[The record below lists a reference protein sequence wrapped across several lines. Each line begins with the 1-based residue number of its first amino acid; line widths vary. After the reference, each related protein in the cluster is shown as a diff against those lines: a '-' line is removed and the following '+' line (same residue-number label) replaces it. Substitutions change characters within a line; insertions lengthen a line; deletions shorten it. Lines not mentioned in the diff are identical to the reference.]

1 MASEV
6 CARKGLFIRL
16 NLRPLRRSA
25 GMDEGS
31 FTHIATAEFCRS
43 YSERIDHLSNRSPD
57 SHDRRANDATIRSA
71 NGLINEAGKH
81 ASAFDDNTII
91 AEEVHRRR
99 AIGMACAHRLWSKF
113 KESLDSGAL
122 TVVGVE
128 EPCVSTFDVGVDIR
142 VRTQFDV
149 IVQDTQG
156 FVWPLN
162 WKTEGSDIQ
171 SAVLGYRHSIQG
183 FLDVQNLRVSSLT
196 ANHKGVPGA
205 LWAVIQKP
213 GIRRKAVGRPT
224 EEPMSTFIKRCGNWW
239 DGTGE
244 YAPKAGKSAK
254 QPTCLLHRET
264 IPMKGARP
272 GEFLRRLRR
281 YAELLSAPPVL
292 RNFPVVEGACRLGP
306 FTCPYRSL
314 CVTDPVRWPGI
325 CREKYTQAPDPL
337 DSDPTRTVAPP
348 PM

>member
-31 FTHIATAEFCRS
+31 FTHIALVVLAKNKG
-43 YSERIDHLSNRSPD
+43 DMQW
-57 SHDRRANDATIRSA
+57 ANNATIMA
-71 NGLINEAGKH
+71 ADGLINEAGKH
-81 ASAFDDNTII
+81 ASAFDDNVVLS
-91 AEEVHRRR
+91 EEIHRRR

-122 TVVGVE
+122 TITGVE
-128 EPCVSTFDVGVDIR
+128 EAQVCNFDVGVDIQ

-149 IVQDTQG
+149 VVQDAQN

-162 WKTEGSDIQ
+162 WKTEGSDVQ
-171 SAVLGYRHSIQG
+171 SAILGYRHSVQG
-183 FLDVQNLRVSSLT
+183 FLDAQNLRESERVIG
-196 ANHKGVPGA
+196 NHGCSGVPGA

-224 EEPMSTFIKRCGNWW
+224 EEPMSKFIERCGNWW

-244 YAPKAGKSAK
+244 YAPKAGKPGK
-254 QPTCLLHRET
+254 QPSCLLHRET
-264 IPMKGARP
+264 IPSKGPRP
-272 GEFLRRLRR
+272 AEFLRRLRR
-281 YAELLSAPPVL
+281 YAEVLSALPVL
-292 RNFPVVEGACRLGP
+292 RNFPVVEGACRMGP
-306 FTCPYRSL
+306 FTCPYRTL
-314 CVTDPVRWPGI
+314 CTVDPVHWPSI
-325 CREKYTQAPDPL
+325 VREKYTQAPDPL

-348 PM
+348 PIKG